1 MNRRDFLRTA
11 GGAAGGTAAL
21 AASGSASAAE
31 SGGGGGG
38 GSTRPQWPSYVSD
51 ADNQGYQDLR
61 DQDEVTISVD
71 SNFFDPTFIWVSP
84 ETTITWSF
92 DASGHNVKF
101 NSQPEGAELA
111 GTAGGEFDVIE
122 TGQTHSVT
130 PTTGGIYTYYCG
142 PHEGQGMKGAIA
154 VGDDVSTQTVG
165 GGGGGGEPNP
175 EHMGV
180 PFQAHFVGLATLL
193 MIGVSYVFT
202 FFFLKY
208 GESSHTKG
216 GSN

>member
-11 GGAAGGTAAL
+11 GGAAGGSAAL
-21 AASGSASAAE
+21 AASGSATAAE
-31 SGGGGGG
+31 DGGG
-38 GSTRPQWPSYVSD
+38 GSSRPDWPGYMD
-51 ADNQGYQDLR
+51 GAEDNGYEDLR
-61 DQDEVTISVD
+61 GESEVTVSVGN
-71 SNFFDPTFIWVSP
+71 NFFEPTFIWVDP
-84 ETTITWSF
+84 ETTITWEF

-101 NSQPEGAELA
+101 DSQPDGAELS
-111 GTAGGEFDVIE
+111 GTAGGEFDVIDQ
-122 TGQTHSVT
+122 GGTHEVT
-130 PTTGGIYTYYCG
+130 PETGGIYTYYCG

-154 VGDDVSTQTVG
+154 VGDDVETVETG

>member
-11 GGAAGGTAAL
+11 GGTAGGSAAL
-21 AASGSASAAE
+21 AASGSATAAE
-31 SGGGGGG
+31 DGGGGG
-38 GSTRPQWPSYVSD
+38 GSSRPDWPSYVSD
-51 ADNQGYQDLR
+51 ANDNGYEDLR
-61 DQDEVTISVD
+61 GQSEVTISVQ
-71 SNFFDPTFIWVSP
+71 SNYYEPTFVWVDP
-84 ETTITWSF
+84 ETTITWEF

-101 NSQPEGAELA
+101 NSQPEGAGLE
-111 GTAGGEFDVIE
+111 GTPGGEFDVVDQGG
-122 TGQTHSVT
+122 TYSVT
-130 PTTGGIYTYYCG
+130 PTVGGIYTYYCG
-142 PHEGQGMKGAIA
+142 PHEGLGMKGAIA
-154 VGDDVSTQTVG
+154 VGDDVPTVSTG